1 MSTIHNMTIPF
12 KNLDRDAWRRLGY
25 LAVAVFFL
33 FNTMF
38 SLSKYGL
45 FNGVGGDF
53 FPFLTAGKVAD
64 LYGFEKIYDVETVK
78 YVQSIQLSQLNI
90 HLSSFEPHPSPYF
103 PVFMAPF
110 KYLSRIDMAT
120 SFWIWTIVTFLL
132 LVGYLYS
139 FMNRL
144 NRILNTRSNIYSL
157 LIPIFVSYPVYI
169 SFLYGQPE
177 VFLLIFAGEFL
188 LYGYAKKQFI
198 SGLWLG
204 LLFIKPQALLLVIPA
219 LLLKKNWKSL
229 AGFLIS
235 AGVITL
241 SSTLIV
247 GLNGMIDLM
256 KLWFSYAPNT
266 DFFSPNGMAN
276 WRMVASNLNGW
287 TDSLMGWIIAGVG
300 MVITFIIWFKLSRK
314 LYPEDSD
321 GWVLNFGAIFSA
333 SLAFTWHSHIH
344 MGMVLIPFLIFL
356 VKVNQTL
363 GKRAMDG
370 WVFSFPIVM
379 ILSYLLMAL
388 LKLGSNQ
395 ADFINAIGG
404 FTLGLTGL
412 SLYMLYS
419 YRGLKISTGE
429 KS

>member
-1 MSTIHNMTIPF
+1 MSTTQKITIPF
-12 KNLDRDAWRRLGY
+12 KNLDRSAWRRLGY
-25 LAVAVFFL
+25 LAVAVFYL
-33 FNTMF
+33 FNTVF
-38 SLSKYGL
+38 SLSKFGL

-64 LYGFEKIYDVETVK
+64 LYGFSKIYDVETVK
-78 YVQSIQLSQLNI
+78 YVQSTQLSQLNI

-120 SFWIWTIVTFLL
+120 SFWIWTIATFILFA
-132 LVGYLYS
+132 GYLYS
-139 FMNRL
+139 FINRL
-144 NRILNTRSNIYSL
+144 NRISNNHLNFYSL
-157 LIPIFVSYPVYI
+157 FIPIFVSYPVYT

-177 VFLLIFAGEFL
+177 VFLLIFTGEFL
-188 LYGYAKKQFI
+188 LYGYAKKPFI

-204 LLFIKPQALLLVIPA
+204 LLFIKPQVLLLVIPA
-219 LLLKKNWKSL
+219 LLIKKNWKSL

-287 TDSLMGWIIAGVG
+287 TDSLMGWIIAGIG
-300 MVITFIIWFKLSRK
+300 MIITLIIWFKLSRK

-321 GWVLNFGAIFSA
+321 GWVLNSGAIFSA

-356 VKVNQTL
+356 MKVNQSL
-363 GKRAMDG
+363 GKHAMDG
-370 WVFSFPIVM
+370 WVFSFPFVM

-388 LKLGSNQ
+388 LTLGSNQ
-395 ADFINAIGG
+395 VDSFNSIGG
-404 FTLGLTGL
+404 FALGLTGL
-412 SLYMLYS
+412 SLYMLFS
-419 YRGLKISTGE
+419 YRGLKIPIDEQS
-429 KS
+429 